1 MTSGF
6 KKIILLLG
14 DLASLFLALVLVLM
28 VRYSQAAFSDQL
40 QKHFWPFL
48 LVFAFWLISIYIG
61 GLYDLNLRVRGRRFL
76 KAVMSAAT
84 VASLISIIYFYLNVA
99 SSVAPRTNL
108 VLFIAFFLGLFFI
121 WRYLYQ
127 AIQHVVPGVGLAIM
141 GNNEKS
147 RALRNELDKN
157 LGAGYKLELQISGEE
172 ELEKLKNQTE
182 SEKIKI
188 VVVCD
193 DFGSARTTDF
203 LLNLLQNRISVYS
216 YPDFY
221 ELLSGKVPV
230 EEVSATWFLENL
242 RENQRRYFNSLK
254 RIMDI
259 LGALTVLIISLIFW
273 PLIALIIK
281 LESRGPV
288 FFRQK
293 RLGRQGK
300 LFTIIKFRTMRESG
314 NDRALTVDGDKRITT
329 FGNFLRKTR
338 LDEIPQMINILKGE
352 MSFIGPRPERPE
364 LAKDLESIIPFYNTR
379 LIIKPGLSGW
389 DQISGEYH
397 SPTKE
402 DTLKKL
408 QNDLFYIKNRS
419 LFLDLTIVLK
429 TVATILGRGGK

>member
-6 KKIILLLG
+6 KKTILFSG
-14 DLASLFLALVLVLM
+14 DLASLFLALALVLL
-28 VRYSQAAFSDQL
+28 VRYPQAAFNNQF

-48 LVFAFWLISIYIG
+48 LVFIFWLIAIYIS
-61 GLYDLNLRVRGRRFL
+61 GLYDLNLRTKSRRFL
-76 KAVMSAAT
+76 TAISSAAA
-84 VASLISIIYFYLNVA
+84 VASLISITYFYLNVA

-108 VLFIAFFLGLFFI
+108 ALFIVFFLGLFFI

-127 AIQHVVPGVGLAIM
+127 TIQRAVPGVGLAIM

-147 RALRNELDKN
+147 RALQAELAKN
-157 LGAGYKLELQISGEE
+157 PGAGYRLEVFIANET
-172 ELEKLKNQTE
+172 ELEKLKQQVEN
-182 SEKIKI
+182 EKVKV

-193 DFGSARTTDF
+193 NFNSAQVADS

-221 ELLSGKVPV
+221 ELLSGKIPV
-230 EEVSATWFLENL
+230 EEISANWFLENL
-242 RENQRRYFNSLK
+242 RENQRDYFNFLK
-254 RIMDI
+254 RIMDLI
-259 LGALTVLIISLIFW
+259 GALIVLVVSLIFW

-281 LESRGPV
+281 LESQGPV
-288 FFRQK
+288 FFRQQ

-300 LFTIIKFRTMRESG
+300 LFTIIKFRTMRETG
-314 NDRALTVDGDKRITT
+314 NDRTITVDGDKRITA

-338 LDEIPQMINILKGE
+338 LDEIPQMINIFKGE

-364 LAKDLESIIPFYNTR
+364 LAKELEAIIPFYNTR
-379 LIIKPGLSGW
+379 LIVKPGLSGW

-397 SPTKE
+397 SPSKE

-419 LFLDLTIVLK
+419 LFLDLDIIMK
-429 TVATILGRGGK
+429 TMATMISKGGK

>member
-1 MTSGF
+1 MTSRL

-14 DLASLFLALVLVLM
+14 DLAFLFLALVLVLL
-28 VRYSQAAFSDQL
+28 VRYPQAAFNNQL
-40 QKHFWPFL
+40 QQHFWPFL
-48 LVFAFWLISIYIG
+48 LVFIFWLISIYIS
-61 GLYDLNLRVRGRRFL
+61 GLYDLNLRTRSRRFL
-76 KAVMSAAT
+76 KAIMSAAA
-84 VASLISIIYFYLNVA
+84 VASLVSIIYFYLNVA
-99 SSVAPRTNL
+99 GSVAPRTNL
-108 VLFIAFFLGLFFI
+108 VLFIGFFLILFFI

-127 AIQHVVPGVGLAIM
+127 IISHAVAGIGLAIM

-147 RALRNELDKN
+147 RALQAELNKN
-157 LGAGYKLELQISGEE
+157 PGAGYKLELLINGEDQLA
-172 ELEKLKNQTE
+172 ELKSQVENEKVKV
-182 SEKIKI
+182 

-193 DFGSARTTDF
+193 DFNSAKATDS
-203 LLNLLQNRISVYS
+203 LLRLLQNRISVYS

-221 ELLSGKVPV
+221 ELLSGKIPV
-230 EEVSATWFLENL
+230 EEISANWFLENL
-242 RENQRRYFNSLK
+242 RENQRNYFNFLK

-259 LGALTVLIISLIFW
+259 AGALIVLIISLIFW

-300 LFTIIKFRTMRESG
+300 QFTIFKFRTMREEN
-314 NDRALTVDGDKRITT
+314 NDRALTVDGDKRITA

-338 LDEIPQMINILKGE
+338 LDEIPQMINVFKGD

-364 LAKDLESIIPFYNTR
+364 LAQTLEQTIPFYNTR
-379 LIIKPGLSGW
+379 LIVKPGLSGW
-389 DQISGEYH
+389 DQVSGEYH

-419 LFLDLTIVLK
+419 LFLDMTIVMK
-429 TVATILGRGGK
+429 TVATILSKGGK

>member
-1 MTSGF
+1 
-6 KKIILLLG
+6 
-14 DLASLFLALVLVLM
+14 
-28 VRYSQAAFSDQL
+28 
-40 QKHFWPFL
+40 
-48 LVFAFWLISIYIG
+48 
-61 GLYDLNLRVRGRRFL
+61 
-76 KAVMSAAT
+76 
-84 VASLISIIYFYLNVA
+84 
-99 SSVAPRTNL
+99 
-108 VLFIAFFLGLFFI
+108 
-121 WRYLYQ
+121 
-127 AIQHVVPGVGLAIM
+127 M

>member
-6 KKIILLLG
+6 KKIILLSG
-14 DLASLFLALVLVLM
+14 DLASLFLALSLVLLS
-28 VRYSQAAFSDQL
+28 RYPRAAFNEQL
-40 QKHFWPFL
+40 QKHLWPFL
-48 LVFAFWLISIYIG
+48 LVFIFWLIAIYIS
-61 GLYDLNLRVRGRRFL
+61 GLYDLNLKARSRRFL
-76 KAVMSAAT
+76 KAIMSAAA
-84 VASLISIIYFYLNVA
+84 VASLISITYFYLNVA

-108 VLFIAFFLGLFFI
+108 ALFIAFFLGLFFI

-127 AIQHVVPGVGLAIM
+127 TIQRAVPGVGLAIM

-147 RALRNELDKN
+147 RALQSELNKN
-157 LGAGYKLELQISGEE
+157 PGAGYRLEIIIPDES
-172 ELEKLKNQTE
+172 ELEKLKNQVE
-182 SEKIKI
+182 GEKVKI

-193 DFGSARTTDF
+193 DFGSAKTTDS
-203 LLNLLQNRISVYS
+203 LLKLLQNRISVYS

-221 ELLSGKVPV
+221 ELLSGKIPV
-230 EEVSATWFLENL
+230 EEISANWFLENL
-242 RENQRRYFNSLK
+242 RENQRGYFNLLK
-254 RIMDI
+254 RIMDFI
-259 LGALTVLIISLIFW
+259 GALTVLIISLIFW

-281 LESRGPV
+281 LESRGPI
-288 FFRQK
+288 FFRQP

-300 LFTIIKFRTMRESG
+300 LFTIIKFRTMRETG
-314 NDRALTVDGDKRITT
+314 NDRALTIDGDKRITA

-364 LAKDLESIIPFYNTR
+364 LAQALEQKISFYNTR
-379 LIIKPGLSGW
+379 LIVKPGLSGW

-397 SPTKE
+397 SPTEE

-419 LFLDLTIVLK
+419 LFLDLAIIMK
-429 TVATILGRGGK
+429 TVATIISRGGK